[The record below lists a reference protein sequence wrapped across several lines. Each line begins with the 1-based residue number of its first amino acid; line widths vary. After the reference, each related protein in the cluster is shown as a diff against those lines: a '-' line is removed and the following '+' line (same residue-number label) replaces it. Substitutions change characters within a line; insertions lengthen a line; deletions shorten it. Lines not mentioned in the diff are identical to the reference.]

1 LHPLRHRGEG
11 SQAHL
16 AIIRSREALVSC
28 RTQLVNHVPKERS
41 NPSGLACPSV
51 RPGASTRERLS
62 TSRRRF
68 CQPSGQSWS
77 RGRLAHRAHPPIR
90 PKAGGNL
97 PRALP
102 TNGSVEAGRGDRAPH
117 GAHVRAHLG
126 GSLPLR
132 KESLGRSVPG
142 TGARHRPIGGQRSS

>member
-77 RGRLAHRAHPPIR
+77 RGRLAHRAHPPIG